1 MKTRLICSVVLTV
14 VQLFLAYCNVN
25 AQSACEINDV
35 HTNPDPQYVKPA
47 AASAAEPYHTNQ
59 FGMRGYLIL
68 YNKHTS
74 TLRVPAGAYVVI
86 AISDGKSTTFKIL
99 YAP

>member
-1 MKTRLICSVVLTV
+1 MKRLAVALFVVCVSHFTV
-14 VQLFLAYCNVN
+14 M

-59 FGMRGYLIL
+59 FGTRGYLIL

-86 AISDGKSTTFKIL
+86 ATSGGRSATFKIL

>member
-1 MKTRLICSVVLTV
+1 MKTIIATCLMMG
-14 VQLFLAYCNVN
+14 LFTLSMR

-59 FGMRGYLIL
+59 SGMRGYLIL

-86 AISDGKSTTFKIL
+86 ATSGGKSTTFKIL